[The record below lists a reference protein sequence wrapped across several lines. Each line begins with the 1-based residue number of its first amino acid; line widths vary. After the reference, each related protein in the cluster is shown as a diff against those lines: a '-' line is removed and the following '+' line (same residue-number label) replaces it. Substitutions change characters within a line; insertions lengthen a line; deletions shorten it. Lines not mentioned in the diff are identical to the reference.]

1 MTYTNIKSDFVKAEL
16 KKTIWGN
23 RNYIEDLMKIEGL
36 AQGKT
41 YGMVTGYMLN
51 GFPNKYPKQW
61 KAIWL
66 ELNPKQYK
74 KNLEYKKKEA
84 ERERKEEERL
94 KREEELEYK
103 KDKKAWKK
111 MDGKS

>member
-16 KKTIWGN
+16 KNTKWGN
-23 RNYIEDLMKIEGL
+23 RDYVEDLMKIEGL

-84 ERERKEEERL
+84 ELEKNEEERFKQQEKLEL
-94 KREEELEYK
+94 KR
-103 KDKKAWKK
+103 DKEAWEK
-111 MDGKS
+111 MGGS

>member
-1 MTYTNIKSDFVKAEL
+1 MTYTNIKSNFVKAEL
-16 KKTIWGN
+16 KKTKWGN
-23 RNYIEDLMKIEGL
+23 REYVENLMKIEGL

-61 KAIWL
+61 EAIWL

-84 ERERKEEERL
+84 EREKKEDEKFRKEEKLEL
-94 KREEELEYK
+94 KR
-103 KDKKAWKK
+103 DKEAWKK
-111 MDGKS
+111 MGGN

>member
-16 KKTIWGN
+16 KKTKWGN
-23 RNYIEDLMKIEGL
+23 REYVENLMKIEGL

-61 KAIWL
+61 EAIWL

-74 KNLEYKKKEA
+74 KNLEYKNKETEREKKE
-84 ERERKEEERL
+84 EKLEL
-94 KREEELEYK
+94 KR
-103 KDKKAWKK
+103 DKEAWKK
-111 MDGKS
+111 MGGK